1 MRIKAL
7 PIAAGL
13 TVALLGGSAINF
25 ALAQAAPVA
34 PVAPIGQA
42 LPSLAPVVGEV
53 LPSVVSIAVQGEM
66 VKPVSQNGGPQDGQS
81 PFFRQFGDGPQAQQ
95 PQKVQGE
102 GSGVI
107 VDAAKGLIITNN
119 HVVDFADKIAVT
131 LSDGRTL
138 TGKVL
143 GKDPGTDIALVQVP
157 ADNLTAIK
165 FAAPQDV
172 RVGDYVVAVGNPF
185 GLGETVTSGIVSAVG
200 RSGLGIEGYENFI
213 QTDASI
219 NPGNSGGAL
228 VDLKGDLVGMN
239 TAIVGPGG
247 GSVGVGFAIPAQ
259 MIQQVVA
266 QIEKYGDVQRGQL
279 GIQIQ
284 NLSPDIIAAMG
295 LSARQDGA
303 LVADVTANSPAAG
316 AGIKA
321 GDIVTAVNGQVIASS
336 TDLRNDIGV
345 MRAGD
350 KVDLKVLRDGKTIDA
365 SLTLAKAAAA

>member
-1 MRIKAL
+1 
-7 PIAAGL
+7 
-13 TVALLGGSAINF
+13 
-25 ALAQAAPVA
+25 
-34 PVAPIGQA
+34 
-42 LPSLAPVVGEV
+42 
-53 LPSVVSIAVQGEM
+53 
-66 VKPVSQNGGPQDGQS
+66 
-81 PFFRQFGDGPQAQQ
+81 
-95 PQKVQGE
+95 
-102 GSGVI
+102 
-107 VDAAKGLIITNN
+107 
-119 HVVDFADKIAVT
+119 
-131 LSDGRTL
+131 
-138 TGKVL
+138 
-143 GKDPGTDIALVQVP
+143 
-157 ADNLTAIK
+157 
-165 FAAPQDV
+165 
-172 RVGDYVVAVGNPF
+172 
-185 GLGETVTSGIVSAVG
+185 VG

-295 LSARQDGA
+295 LPARQDGA